1 MASYYDYN
9 DDDTGDVV
17 YVATDPTAIHSTDSG
32 TDQRISTIHVTGD
45 GEIKVTY

>member
-1 MASYYDYN
+1 MTNYDHG

-17 YVATDPTAIHSTDSG
+17 YVANDPNAIHSTDSG
-32 TDQRISTIHVTGD
+32 TDQRISTIQVTAA